1 MAAEN
6 HIQCLQD
13 AATCSICLEFFKDP
27 VMITDCGHN
36 FCQVCIT
43 QCEEG
48 LHTDIF
54 CPQCRET
61 FPQRNLRPN
70 RQLVTVTDVAKR
82 LSMRAAERGERV
94 CEEHGEALKLFCE
107 TDQKP
112 LCLICRESWAHQAH
126 AVAPI
131 QEAAQRYKKQIQMH
145 LENLMEERRRLE
157 ELKLSETQKH
167 QKYQQKAA
175 AERQKIVSEFE
186 QLRQFLEEQ
195 EQLLL
200 SWLGELGREIEKS
213 QEETGTKLS
222 EQISH
227 LNSLIREME
236 EKCQQP
242 PSDLLQDI
250 RSSLRRCKRG
260 EFQLLGMISPGLE
273 IRLRNL
279 SEQNLTLKETF
290 RKFQDALPSDLE
302 KGMGEPQGS
311 YSKVKVTLDP
321 NTAHPWLSLS
331 EDWTSVRGA
340 DTWQDRPDMPERFDM
355 WCCVLGREGFTSGK
369 HCWEVEVGKGEG
381 WALGVARESVRRK
394 GQISRN
400 PEGGIWAVQ
409 WWEGDF
415 WALTAPGPTPLSLKQ
430 LPRRVRVYLDY
441 EGGKVAFLDADTED
455 LIYTF
460 PPALFAGGKIHPWL
474 WVCRGSQLTL

>member
-1 MAAEN
+1 MQRQDREIRKQLHPSTDRLPAPGPGTEN
-6 HIQCLQD
+6 S
-13 AATCSICLEFFKDP
+13 SIP
-27 VMITDCGHN
+27 CGP
-36 FCQVCIT
+36 
-43 QCEEG
+43 
-48 LHTDIF
+48 L
-54 CPQCRET
+54 
-61 FPQRNLRPN
+61 
-70 RQLVTVTDVAKR
+70 
-82 LSMRAAERGERV
+82 GEPV
-94 CEEHGEALKLFCE
+94 CEEHAEALKLFCE
-107 TDQKP
+107 MDQKP
-112 LCLICRESWAHQAH
+112 LCLICRGSWAHQAY

-131 QEAAQRYKKQIQMH
+131 QEAAQRYKVRGCRMH
-145 LENLMEERRRLE
+145 LENLVEERRRLE
-157 ELKLSETQKH
+157 ELKLTETQKH
-167 QKYQQKAA
+167 QEYQ
-175 AERQKIVSEFE
+175 IVSEFE
-186 QLRQFLEEQ
+186 QLRQFLKEQ

-200 SWLGELGREIEKS
+200 AWLGELDREIEKS
-213 QEETGTKLS
+213 QEETGSKLS

-242 PSDLLQDI
+242 RSDLLQV
-250 RSSLRRCKRG
+250 RG

-290 RKFQDALPSDLE
+290 RKFQ
-302 KGMGEPQGS
+302 
-311 YSKVKVTLDP
+311 VKVTLDP
-321 NTAHPWLSLS
+321 DTAHPWLSLS

-340 DTWQDRPDMPERFDM
+340 DTQQDRPDIPERFDM

-369 HCWEVEVGKGEG
+369 HCWEVEVEVGKGEG

-415 WALTAPGPTPLSLKQ
+415 WALTGPGPTPLSLTQ
-430 LPRRVRVYLDY
+430 VPRRVRVYLDY

-455 LIYTF
+455 PIYTF